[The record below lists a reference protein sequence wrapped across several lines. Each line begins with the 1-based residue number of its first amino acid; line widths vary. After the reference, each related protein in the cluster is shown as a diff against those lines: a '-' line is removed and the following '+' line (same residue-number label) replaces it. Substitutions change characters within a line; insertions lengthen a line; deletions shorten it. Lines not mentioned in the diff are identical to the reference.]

1 MRHTTT
7 SPPTTRQW
15 VCGSCALL
23 LALSIALPSRGLAD
37 TLEYSLG
44 DGGSWSTTE
53 DVSVVEGDDS
63 DNFEGDDILFVDE
76 RSGDHDDSEVRALL
90 RFPDVF
96 GANPGQVPANATLD
110 SVTVTVRMTNSGG
123 DVSAHRLQGAW
134 DPGTVTWATTPSHAP
149 APAVTFSTQGAPG
162 ANSIVFDITSVALV
176 FPQLFVFCFF
186 FVCCYFYRC
195 CYCCRRCSC

>member
-63 DNFEGDDILFVDE
+63 DNFEGDDKKKKDQTK
-76 RSGDHDDSEVRALL
+76 DD
-90 RFPDVF
+90 DK
-96 GANPGQVPANATLD
+96 
-110 SVTVTVRMTNSGG
+110 
-123 DVSAHRLQGAW
+123 
-134 DPGTVTWATTPSHAP
+134 
-149 APAVTFSTQGAPG
+149 
-162 ANSIVFDITSVALV
+162 
-176 FPQLFVFCFF
+176 
-186 FVCCYFYRC
+186 
-195 CYCCRRCSC
+195 